1 MNKIILTL
9 KKVSLTNDI
18 TKVIYDTYDVVIDL
32 PADMNSKE
40 SAYYL
45 VKELEKWGPGVIND
59 IVKIT
64 IV

>member
-1 MNKIILTL
+1 MKKIILTL

-18 TKVIYDTYDVVIDL
+18 SKVIYDTYDVVIDL
-32 PADMNSKE
+32 PNNINAKE
-40 SAYYL
+40 SSYYL

>member
-1 MNKIILTL
+1 MKKLILTL

-18 TKVIYDTYDVVIDL
+18 TKVIYDTYDVDIDL
-32 PADMNSKE
+32 PTDINAKE
-40 SAYYL
+40 SSYYL

>member
-1 MNKIILTL
+1 MKKIILTL

-32 PADMNSKE
+32 PTNINAKE
-40 SAYYL
+40 SSYCL

-64 IV
+64 IE

>member
-1 MNKIILTL
+1 MKKIILTL
-9 KKVSLTNDI
+9 KKVSVTNDI

-32 PADMNSKE
+32 PVGMNSKE
-40 SAYYL
+40 SSYYL
-45 VKELEKWGPGVIND
+45 VNELEKWGPGVIND

>member
-1 MNKIILTL
+1 MKKIILTL

-32 PADMNSKE
+32 PTDINAKE
-40 SAYYL
+40 SSYYL